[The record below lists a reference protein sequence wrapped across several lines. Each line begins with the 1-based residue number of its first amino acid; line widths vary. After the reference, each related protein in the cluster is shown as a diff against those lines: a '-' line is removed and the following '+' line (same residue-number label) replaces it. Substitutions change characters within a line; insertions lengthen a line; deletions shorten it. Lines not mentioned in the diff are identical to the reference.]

1 MEMRLK
7 ICKNF
12 VDQVNFSGQ
21 ILSFIAFPYACVQ
34 LALGLLAAE
43 GTTHF
48 GKGSRMNV

>member
-34 LALGLLAAE
+34 LASGLLDAAE
-43 GTTHF
+43 GTPHF
-48 GKGSRMNV
+48 GKEAAE